1 MASYTWNDNL
11 NLEILKYVKNKYPKI
26 ATIMGGPNFNTHNM
40 SEYFIKR
47 PYLDY
52 FIVNQGETSFLNF
65 INNLVENKLDRNAS
79 VENKMDNVAF
89 YNTNLKRV
97 IIGDISKR
105 YKDLDIIPSPI
116 LDGTLDKFF
125 EDKNLIPIVETMR
138 VPISMHVLC
147 MGR

>member
-1 MASYTWNDNL
+1 
-11 NLEILKYVKNKYPKI
+11 
-26 ATIMGGPNFNTHNM
+26 MGGPNFNTHNM
-40 SEYFIKR
+40 SEYFTKR

-52 FIVNQGETSFLNF
+52 FIVNQGETGFLNF

-105 YKDLDIIPSPI
+105 YKDLDIILPQF
-116 LDGTLDKFF
+116 LT
-125 EDKNLIPIVETMR
+125 E
-138 VPISMHVLC
+138 H
-147 MGR
+147 